1 MSVSFISI
9 KPERIEQIKVVI
21 ICIAVSVSIGY
32 GSVRF
37 PKSINMIP
45 VLIFVSLFAFLA
57 VYRFRIA
64 LFLTLFMFPLIP
76 RYLGIDLSTSLGYGL
91 PIINVQRVLLGIIYL
106 VWIFRKTITKERILP
121 KTILDK
127 PILVLLLIQLCSVFV
142 ATNYLQVS
150 LLKFFSLILEGYLLF
165 YIVVD
170 TIRTKRQVKTVVS
183 VLIISLA
190 LVSVIGI
197 VEYFLG
203 QYIFSFVKPVR
214 AALQSAYGVRLTRL
228 GTLRIQSS
236 MGSGRILGMCLILL
250 IPISLL
256 SAAYNKIGL
265 KKILWSIPSI
275 VFLLAL
281 YFTKSRICLIGFLA
295 SLLVIFPVY
304 KKHIFVVIMATLL
317 ILLLSPPFLQNEISR
332 IKVMFSVFNP
342 ATYFAYLNNPSEADE
357 MVSAA
362 FSRIR
367 TQKEVIN
374 LILQKPILG
383 YGLSWPSKLITTGSD
398 VNWYSDAMLESGVL
412 ALVLFL
418 WIVIRVLRCLFNC
431 FKNTEGRYYRFLA
444 IALMGSIIAFLFPLG
459 TGLSTGAFYL
469 FWVLIAIA
477 VIIAKN
483 SFRGKRVV

>member
-1 MSVSFISI
+1 LSTSFIGV
-9 KPERIEQIKVVI
+9 KPEKIKQIEVAVI
-21 ICIAVSVSIGY
+21 FIVTSILIGY
-32 GSVRF
+32 GSVYF
-37 PKSINMIP
+37 SKYIYIIP
-45 VLIFVSLFAFLA
+45 ILIFVCLVACLA
-57 VYRFRIA
+57 IYKFEIA

-76 RYLGIDLSTSLGYGL
+76 RYLGIDLSTLLGYGL
-91 PIINVQRVLLGIIYL
+91 PIVNVQRVLLGIIYL
-106 VWIFRKTITKERILP
+106 VWIFRKTITKEKILP

-142 ATNYLQVS
+142 ATNYLRVS
-150 LLKFFSLILEGYLLF
+150 FLKFLSLIFEGYLLF

-170 TIRTKRQVKTVVS
+170 TIRTKRQVKTVIS

-203 QYIFSFVKPVR
+203 HYVFSFVKPVR
-214 AALQSAYGVRLTRL
+214 AVLQSAYGVQWTRL

-256 SAAYNKIGL
+256 SAAYNKISL
-265 KKILWSIPSI
+265 KKILWSISSI
-275 VFLLAL
+275 LLLLAL
-281 YFTKSRICLIGFLA
+281 YFTKSRICLIGFLV

-304 KKHIFVVIMATLL
+304 KKYIFVIIMATLL
-317 ILLLSPPFLQNEISR
+317 ILLLSPFFLQEEISR
-332 IKVMFSVFNP
+332 IKLMFSVFNP
-342 ATYFAYLNNPSEADE
+342 TTYFAYLNNPSGADE
-357 MVSAA
+357 MVTAA

-367 TQKEVIN
+367 TQKAVIN

-383 YGLSWPSKLITTGSD
+383 YGLWWPPKLITTGSD
-398 VNWYSDAMLESGVL
+398 VNWYSGIMLESGI
-412 ALVLFL
+412 LVLISFF
-418 WIVIRVLRCLFNC
+418 WIVIRVFRCLFNC
-431 FKNTEGRYYRFLA
+431 FKNTEDRYYRFLA
-444 IALMGSIIAFLFPLG
+444 IALMGAISAFLVPLG

-477 VIIAKN
+477 VRIAK
-483 SFRGKRVV
+483 K